1 MEKEKH
7 SGRGRGVTFLF
18 LGFLG
23 VLSLLSIVTPQK
35 AFFRFGEPVFTEKT
49 GIFGEIPAEWKLWRS
64 MSST

>member
-7 SGRGRGVTFLF
+7 SGRGVTFLF

-35 AFFRFGEPVFTEKT
+35 AFSDSENRYLQGKPGAAAVSESFCGFR
-49 GIFGEIPAEWKLWRS
+49 AERRV
-64 MSST
+64 

>member
-1 MEKEKH
+1 MEKEKY

-35 AFFRFGEPVFTEKT
+35 AFSDSENRYLQKKPEFSVKSLLNGSYGEKYEQ
-49 GIFGEIPAEWKLWRS
+49 
-64 MSST
+64 

>member
-35 AFFRFGEPVFTEKT
+35 AFSDSENRYFTEKT
-49 GIFGEIPAEWKLWRS
+49 GIFGEIPAEWKLWREV
-64 MSST
+64 

>member
-35 AFFRFGEPVFTEKT
+35 AFSDSENRYLQKKPELQYG
-49 GIFGEIPAEWKLWRS
+49 
-64 MSST
+64 